1 MPPAA
6 GPGQGS
12 SCWTSGAGLIPLQ
25 PGRSLRPSSAR
36 TGATQTRLEFFRGKV
51 DCRGK
56 TKALSKSSRRT
67 TGLDQSVSAPRLHP
81 GEATG
86 AHWWGVTFL
95 VPLLKQYPDFPAHSV
110 VLEGLWQQPRWLRR
124 LKFLADIFSKLNK
137 ISPLLQGK

>member
-6 GPGQGS
+6 EPGQGS

-86 AHWWGVTFL
+86 AHWWGGSPFWSLCSSNTLTSQLTLWSLKACGSSHGGYGDLSSWQTFS
-95 VPLLKQYPDFPAHSV
+95 Q
-110 VLEGLWQQPRWLRR
+110 
-124 LKFLADIFSKLNK
+124 N
-137 ISPLLQGK
+137 